1 MIGGLI
7 PSVADAQHPLDVV
20 GRRGED
26 SLAWFRVADD
36 GRLTRLGHVRLA
48 PSVHPGVAA
57 RSFAFDPSGSFL
69 LVADRSAD
77 LVRAYAVDGADGALS
92 PLAEAHVPQ
101 PAFVA
106 FAELPG

>member
-1 MIGGLI
+1 M
-7 PSVADAQHPLDVV
+7 ADAQHPLDVV

-77 LVRAYAVDGADGALS
+77 LVRAYAVDGVLS